1 MKKHKLLTST
11 MVSALLGLS
20 ACAGDDTMDTGNDS
34 GSPVDGEV
42 RGPIEEDTVWSEDM
56 IIDGIVT
63 VKDGAVLTVEPGVV
77 VRGKNGSALVIAQG
91 SRLEAVG
98 TAEDPIVFTSS
109 QAEGS
114 RARGD
119 WGGIV
124 LLGEAS
130 TNLMGGI
137 GIAEGL
143 EDQPNYGGGG
153 SPDDAGSCGSL
164 SYVRVEYAGYEL
176 TTDNEL
182 NGVTFY
188 ACGSG
193 TAVDHLQVHMGEDD
207 GIEMFGGAWS
217 GSHILITGAGD
228 DSVDID
234 QGWSGQLQYVVIQQD
249 PGTGNFAFE
258 ISNQEANRD
267 AEPRTAPRLANVTA
281 IGGSGS
287 KSGGLKLKEGTAGEF
302 YNTIVTGFNNAA
314 VELTEEQTEAQADAA
329 AIVIKNSLFFENNRS
344 GGGLYVVSEGS
355 SFDLQGFVEDP
366 ENGNLL
372 DTDPMIMSTAW
383 GSLNAAP
390 APDSPVHN
398 GVTPPAGFE
407 AAAYIG
413 AIESS
418 DADWTQGWTS
428 YATN

>member
-1 MKKHKLLTST
+1 ME
-11 MVSALLGLS
+11 SASVGE
-20 ACAGDDTMDTGNDS
+20 TGEPN
-34 GSPVDGEV
+34 DGEV
-42 RGPIEEDTVWSEDM
+42 RGSIDEDTVWSEDT
-56 IIDGIVT
+56 ILDGIVT

-98 TAEDPIVFTSS
+98 SADAPIVFTSS

-119 WGGIV
+119 WGGVV
-124 LLGEAS
+124 LLGEAE

-153 SPDDAGSCGSL
+153 SPDLASSCGSL
-164 SYVRVEYAGYEL
+164 SYVRVEYAGFEL

-182 NGVTFY
+182 NGITFY

-193 TAVDHLQVHMGEDD
+193 TVVDHVQVHMGEDD

-267 AEPRTAPRLANVTA
+267 AEPRTSPRLANVTA
-281 IGGSGS
+281 LGGSGS
-287 KSGGLKLKEGTAGEF
+287 KSAGLKLKEGAAGEF
-302 YNTIVTGFNNAA
+302 YNMIVMGFNNAG
-314 VELTEEQTEAQADAA
+314 VELTEEQTEAQADGDN
-329 AIVIKNSLFFENNRS
+329 IVIQNSLFFNNDAS
-344 GGGLYVVSEGS
+344 GSGAYVVSEGS
-355 SFDLQGFVEDP
+355 TWDLLGFVEDP
-366 ENGNLL
+366 TFSNLF
-372 DTDPMIMSTAW
+372 DVDPMLVSTAW
-383 GSLNAAP
+383 GSLDV
-390 APDSPVHN
+390 APDAASPVHI
-398 GVTPPAGFE
+398 GTIPPSGFE
-407 AAAYIG
+407 AAGYIG
-413 AIESS
+413 AVENS
-418 DADWTQGWTS
+418 DSDWTKGWTS
-428 YATN
+428 FVTN

>member
-1 MKKHKLLTST
+1 MKMHNLLTST
-11 MVSALLGLS
+11 MVSALIGLT
-20 ACAGDDTMDTGNDS
+20 ACAGDDVMDTGNES
-34 GSPVDGEV
+34 GTPVDGEV

-56 IIDGIVT
+56 VIDGIVT
-63 VKDGAVLTVEPGVV
+63 VKGGAVLTIEPGVV
-77 VRGKNGSALVIAQG
+77 IRGKNGSALVIAQG

-98 TAEDPIVFTSS
+98 TVDAPIVFTSS

-143 EDQPNYGGGG
+143 EDQPNYGGGESSDEG
-153 SPDDAGSCGSL
+153 GSCGSL

-188 ACGSG
+188 ACGAG
-193 TAVDHLQVHMGEDD
+193 TVVDHLQVHMGEDD

-228 DSVDID
+228 DAVDID
-234 QGWSGQLQYVVIQQD
+234 QGWSGQLQYVVVQQD
-249 PGTGNFAFE
+249 SGTGNFAFE

-302 YNTIVTGFNNAA
+302 YNTIITGFNNAA
-314 VELTEEQTEAQADAA
+314 VELTEEQTEAQADAGNIA
-329 AIVIKNSLFFENNRS
+329 IKNSLFSENARS
-344 GGGLYVVSEGS
+344 GGELYVVSEGS
-355 SFDLQGFVEDP
+355 TFDLLGVVE
-366 ENGNLL
+366 EESNGNLF
-372 DTDPMIMSTAW
+372 DVDPMLGSTAW
-383 GSLNAAP
+383 GSPDFAP
-390 APDSPVHN
+390 AADSPVHN

-407 AAAYIG
+407 AAGYIG
-413 AIESS
+413 GVESS
-418 DADWTQGWTS
+418 DSDWTLGWTS